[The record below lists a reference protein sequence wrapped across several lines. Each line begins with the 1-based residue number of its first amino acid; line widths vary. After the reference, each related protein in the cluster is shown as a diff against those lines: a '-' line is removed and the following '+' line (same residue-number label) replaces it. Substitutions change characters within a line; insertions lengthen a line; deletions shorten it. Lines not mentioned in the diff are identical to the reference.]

1 MKYLVQIFK
10 KKMNSFFCEIKSPTC
25 TIYKDADVELS
36 AKNGNMSKELQDR
49 LIRAAVSNM
58 VSVAYLHPFHKKP
71 TKGEF
76 LEMAKSLVHVY
87 SCRNDSEKKHVS
99 IFSNVFKK
107 CSYEK

>member
-10 KKMNSFFCEIKSPTC
+10 KKMSSFFCEIKSPTY

-58 VSVAYLHPFHKKP
+58 VSVAYLPPFHKKP
-71 TKGEF
+71 TIRRVFGNGE
-76 LEMAKSLVHVY
+76 
-87 SCRNDSEKKHVS
+87 
-99 IFSNVFKK
+99 IFSSCVPQ
-107 CSYEK
+107 SQ